1 MNTGHPIRLK
11 PKTKRRKLQKKNHE
25 ELLVSLELERKMFQK
40 ELALQE
46 TMSERVIVRK
56 DLRKCERKIKEL
68 TEQLQKRNT
77 RMETTATALK
87 DFQKEVEKMDEND
100 IRLKTIKEWKKSML
114 EKKDRDGIRNYP
126 ESCIEKM
133 LEDDQVHGI

>member
-1 MNTGHPIRLK
+1 M
-11 PKTKRRKLQKKNHE
+11 QKKNHE

-77 RMETTATALK
+77 RMETTTTALK

-100 IRLKTIKEWKKSML
+100 IRLKTIKEWKKGL
-114 EKKDRDGIRNYP
+114 EKKDYDGIRNYP
-126 ESCIEKM
+126 ESCMERM
-133 LEDDQVHGI
+133 LSDEQVHGI